1 MRTRSLTALAAL
13 TLGVAGSLVP
23 LSSAQAR
30 PMAADTAQSAECTV
44 HSDVVG
50 GRHAAGPNRA
60 DPHELTPA
68 QTKAND
74 AAMAKAL
81 AAKGYDTRTDGKA
94 VTQSAQRSAA
104 ASNKKP
110 VAAFAGGV
118 VDVYVHVITDGTNG
132 RLTSTQINNQISVL
146 NNAYSSAGF
155 SFRLAGTDTTTNASW
170 YQGLTDGTT
179 QERQMKTALRKGNMG
194 DLNLY
199 TANLGGGLLGWATFP
214 KASQDVMDGV
224 VILDQ
229 SVPGG
234 TAAPYNQGDTGT
246 HEVGHWMN
254 LYHTFQGGC
263 SGSGDSVSDTP
274 AEASPAYGCP
284 TGRDTCGTAGLD
296 PITNFMDYSDDA
308 CMNTFTTGQATRMQ
322 NAWLAYRNV

>member
-13 TLGVAGSLVP
+13 TLGVAGALVP
-23 LSSAQAR
+23 ATAQAR
-30 PMAADTAQSAECTV
+30 PLTADAGSTCITRDAGATTA
-44 HSDVVG
+44 
-50 GRHAAGPNRA
+50 GRHAGGRV

-68 QTKAND
+68 QARAND

-81 AAKGYDTRTDGKA
+81 AAKGYATGTDGKA
-94 VTQSAQRSAA
+94 VSASAQRAA
-104 ASNKKP
+104 AAKGKP
-110 VAAFAGGV
+110 AAAAFAGAT

-132 RLTSTQINNQISVL
+132 KLTSTQINNQISVL
-146 NNAYSSAGF
+146 NAAYATAGF

-170 YQGLTDGTT
+170 YSGLTDGTT
-179 QERQMKTALRKGNMG
+179 QERQMKTALRKGTMG

-199 TANLGGGLLGWATFP
+199 TADLGGGLLGWATFP

-234 TAAPYNQGDTGT
+234 TAAPYNLGDTAT
-246 HEVGHWMN
+246 HEVGHWIN

-274 AEASPAYGCP
+274 AEASPASGCP
-284 TGRDTCGTAGLD
+284 TGRDTCTAPGTD
-296 PITNFMDYSDDA
+296 PIHNFMDYSDDA
-308 CMNTFTTGQATRMQ
+308 CMDHFTTGQNTRMQ